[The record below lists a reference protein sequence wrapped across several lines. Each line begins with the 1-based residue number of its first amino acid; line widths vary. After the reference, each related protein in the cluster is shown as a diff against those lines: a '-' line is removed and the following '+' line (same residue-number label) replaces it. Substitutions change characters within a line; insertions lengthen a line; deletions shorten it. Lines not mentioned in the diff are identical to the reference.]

1 MPETQTAEKPRGKHS
16 ARIDNRNEVIIEGIA
31 EVTSYDENT
40 VVAVS
45 EYGDVVIRGEELKIK
60 SFDNAAKKLLVEG
73 EFSSL
78 QYVDRPKPREGF
90 FKRAGR

>member
-1 MPETQTAEKPRGKHS
+1 MPENQTAEVTRGKHS
-16 ARIDNRNEVIIEGIA
+16 ARIDNRSEAVIDGIH

-45 EYGDVVIRGEELKIK
+45 EYGDVVIRGEGLKIK
-60 SFDNAAKKLLVEG
+60 SFDNSARKLTIEG

-78 QYVDRPKPREGF
+78 QYLDSPKPRESF
-90 FKRAGR
+90 FKRITK